1 MCVAVWKTNVS
12 HRLTYLNT
20 WFTYLVVLFCD
31 ITDLLGCKAMLE
43 NKHLCRRPLQ
53 FIALPHLQFVSLL
66 ASSVQ
71 PKSNL
76 PASYFGPLL
85 PWPPYHNEFYL
96 KKCKPKQTFLFP
108 RCLGHVFF
116 FFFVTATKVINIEI
130 GTRVGC
136 CSKEHDFFSFLMNVN
151 DFRTL
156 N

>member
-1 MCVAVWKTNVS
+1 MTNVS
-12 HRLTYLNT
+12 HRLAYLNT

-31 ITDLLGCKAMLE
+31 ITDLLGCKAMLDD
-43 NKHLCRRPLQ
+43 KRLCRSPLQ

-108 RCLGHVFF
+108 RCLGHVLFF
-116 FFFVTATKVINIEI
+116 FYHSNKSNQYRNWYQS
-130 GTRVGC
+130 GM
-136 CSKEHDFFSFLMNVN
+136 L
-151 DFRTL
+151 L
-156 N
+156 